1 MALADPKKVLIVD
14 DSKMMRVLLARV
26 VKSDASFE
34 VAGEAENGQA
44 ALDFLSETA
53 IDVILL
59 DIEMPVMDGVEA
71 LRQIRLKH
79 NVKVIIVSSLAQV
92 ASVQAAEVKQIGVD
106 GIVDKPGGAMDPSLA
121 DKKGQQLIALMH
133 EVTTGQ

>member
-44 ALDFLSETA
+44 ALDCLAETA
-53 IDVILL
+53 IDLVLL

-106 GIVDKPGGAMDPSLA
+106 GIVDKPGGAIDPSLA
-121 DKKGQQLIALMH
+121 NKKGQQLITLMR
-133 EVTTGQ
+133 EVTARQ

>member
-1 MALADPKKVLIVD
+1 MSLADTKKVLIVD

-53 IDVILL
+53 IDLILL

-133 EVTTGQ
+133 EVTTRQ

>member
-1 MALADPKKVLIVD
+1 MSLADTKKVLIVD

-53 IDVILL
+53 IDLILL

-121 DKKGQQLIALMH
+121 DKKGQQLIALLH
-133 EVTTGQ
+133 EVTTR

>member
-44 ALDFLSETA
+44 ALDC
-53 IDVILL
+53 
-59 DIEMPVMDGVEA
+59 
-71 LRQIRLKH
+71 
-79 NVKVIIVSSLAQV
+79 LA
-92 ASVQAAEVKQIGVD
+92 
-106 GIVDKPGGAMDPSLA
+106 
-121 DKKGQQLIALMH
+121 
-133 EVTTGQ
+133 

>member
-1 MALADPKKVLIVD
+1 MSLADTKKVLIVD

-44 ALDFLSETA
+44 ALDFLAETA
-53 IDVILL
+53 IDLVLL

-133 EVTTGQ
+133 EVTTR

>member
-1 MALADPKKVLIVD
+1 MSLADTKKVLIVD

-26 VKSDASFE
+26 VKSDATFE

-44 ALDFLSETA
+44 ALDFLSKTP
-53 IDVILL
+53 IDLILL

-79 NVKVIIVSSLAQV
+79 KVKVIIVSSLAQV

-133 EVTTGQ
+133 EVTTR

>member
-1 MALADPKKVLIVD
+1 MSLADTKKVLIVD

-53 IDVILL
+53 IDLILL

-133 EVTTGQ
+133 EVTTR